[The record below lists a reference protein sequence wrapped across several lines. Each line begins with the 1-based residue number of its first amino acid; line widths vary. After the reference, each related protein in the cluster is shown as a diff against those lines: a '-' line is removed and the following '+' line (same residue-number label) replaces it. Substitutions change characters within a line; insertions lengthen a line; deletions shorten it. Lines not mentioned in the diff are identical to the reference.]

1 MKFIPTLASLA
12 LFLFATL
19 VSTNDDLVLAINT
32 INQARQAKGIN
43 PLGWSPDLAAYAQYW
58 ANQMGAG
65 AQPFSHAPPELRPLQ
80 GENIFQQT
88 ATQCDAVHDTPL
100 QDAVKAWLSQERLY
114 TGQPISDGKEPWLHW
129 SQCMWSQTT
138 HIACARAYSVS
149 EPCRVFDVCRFY
161 PEGNII
167 GQTPF

>member
-19 VSTNDDLVLAINT
+19 VSANDDLVLAINT

-100 QDAVKAWLSQERLY
+100 QNAVKAWLSQERLY

>member
-1 MKFIPTLASLA
+1 MKLIPTLASLT
-12 LFLFATL
+12 LILFAPL
-19 VSTNDDLVLAINT
+19 VSANDDLVLAINA
-32 INQARQAKGIN
+32 INQA
-43 PLGWSPDLAAYAQYW
+43 PYAQYW

-100 QDAVKAWLSQERLY
+100 QNAVKAWLSQERLY

-129 SQCMWSQTT
+129 LHVVINNS
-138 HIACARAYSVS
+138 
-149 EPCRVFDVCRFY
+149 CRLR
-161 PEGNII
+161 ESIQRI
-167 GQTPF
+167 GTM